1 MPSSV
6 PPLVTP
12 NEKKID
18 LTHLKAD
25 IPKYAAVA
33 GFGSTTTE
41 WWHSFVTSLEESM
54 RQQQCGMISTPWL
67 YPELLNLAKNGVRT
81 ARAMVTLPTQLIN
94 MRAVETDSL
103 PEVCLQYCRHE
114 CNVLLRQ
121 LELCRAQ
128 HIIPKV
134 VIVLVVLPS

>member
-1 MPSSV
+1 M

-33 GFGSTTTE
+33 GSTTTE

-81 ARAMVTLPTQLIN
+81 PRAMVTYAANSIN
-94 MRAVETDSL
+94 QHES
-103 PEVCLQYCRHE
+103 CR
-114 CNVLLRQ
+114 NRLT
-121 LELCRAQ
+121 
-128 HIIPKV
+128 
-134 VIVLVVLPS
+134 S